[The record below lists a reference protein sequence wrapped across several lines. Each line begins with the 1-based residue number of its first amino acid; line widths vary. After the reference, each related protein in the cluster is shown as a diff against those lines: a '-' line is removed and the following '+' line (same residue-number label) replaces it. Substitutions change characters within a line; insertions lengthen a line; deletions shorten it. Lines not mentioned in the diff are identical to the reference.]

1 MESVQCPNFLSED
14 SPDYLV
20 EYRGNLKEEL
30 EKIPYACGDAIT
42 DTLGVVSTPPQYLK
56 QLRKD
61 VPSILYIQ
69 TRVPY
74 VLQEVSPQETDNIAT
89 VVNNPYLGLDG
100 SDVIVGIVDTGIDY
114 LNKEFMRE
122 DDTSRILTIWDQ
134 KSTKKP
140 NDSVYVGS
148 IFTNEDIN
156 NAIKSKTDGK
166 NPYDI
171 VDSRDEIGH
180 GTKLASIIGA
190 RGYNRNIKGIAPNCD
205 FAIVKL
211 LTSLSYEKAF
221 RENGIE
227 DVPVYNEAE
236 IIAGIEYLKNYAFS
250 VKRPLVICLAIGCT
264 EASHDGRGLFS
275 RYLTTIGSIRGV
287 AVVAGVGNEGSA
299 QGHASGVIELE
310 NSIEKVELS
319 IPREI
324 KNFNLAFWIQRPNIV
339 SLNIKSPSGEES
351 SFIDAK
357 ISLERSFKFILTD
370 TSVNINY
377 YVPDTFTGN
386 ELIYIDFKDIK
397 PGIWTFELRGD
408 YITNGR
414 YDVWLAPSSLL
425 PENTKFLRP
434 NPLNTLMV
442 PSTARYII
450 SVAYY
455 NSQTQSLLAE
465 SGKGF
470 NINGW
475 INPDITTAGKD
486 ILTMFPGNRVG
497 KMSGSSPATAII
509 VGVCALLFQWGII
522 NGNDRTM
529 NSSKLRSYLIYGA
542 TRIPGQTYPNEST
555 GYGYLDLYEI
565 FKNIIAVPLAPYRS
579 AKVNEDYTEYYCGRM
594 LVSLPSD
601 FYYGGE

>member
-1 MESVQCPNFLSED
+1 M
-14 SPDYLV
+14 
-20 EYRGNLKEEL
+20 
-30 EKIPYACGDAIT
+30 
-42 DTLGVVSTPPQYLK
+42 K

-61 VPSILYIQ
+61 VPSIRYIQ

-74 VLQEVSPQETDNIAT
+74 VLQEVSPQETDNIST
-89 VVNNPYLGLDG
+89 IVNNPYLDLDG
-100 SDVIVGIVDTGIDY
+100 NGVIVGIVDTGIDY

-148 IFTNEDIN
+148 IFNNEDIN
-156 NAIKSKTDGK
+156 NAIKSKADGGD
-166 NPYDI
+166 PYDI
-171 VDSRDEIGH
+171 VDSRDEIWH

-190 RGYNRNIKGIAPNCD
+190 RGYNRKIKGIAPNCD

-211 LTSLSYEKAF
+211 LNSFSYEKAF

-227 DVPVYNEAE
+227 NVPVYDEVE
-236 IIAGIEYLKNYAFS
+236 IVAGVEYLKNYALS
-250 VKRPLVICLAIGCT
+250 LKRPLVICLAIGCT
-264 EASHDGRGLFS
+264 EASHDGRGLFP
-275 RYLTTIGSIRGV
+275 RYLTTVASIRGI
-287 AVVAGVGNEGSA
+287 AIVAGVGNEGSA

-310 NSIEKVELS
+310 NSVEKIELS

-324 KNFNLAFWIQRPNIV
+324 KNFNLAFWIQRPNIM

-357 ISLERSFKFILTD
+357 IFLERSFKFILTD

-386 ELIYIDFKDIK
+386 ELIYVEFKDIK

-425 PENTKFLRP
+425 PENTKFLSP
-434 NPLNTLMV
+434 NPLNTLMD

-450 SVAYY
+450 TVAYY

-470 NINGW
+470 NVNGW

-486 ILTMFPGNRVG
+486 ILTIFPGYRVG
-497 KMSGSSPATAII
+497 RMSGSSPATAIT

-522 NGNDRTM
+522 NRNDRTM

-542 TRIPGQTYPNEST
+542 TRIPGQTYPNEYT

-565 FKNIIAVPLAPYRS
+565 FRNIIAVPLPPYRS
-579 AKVNEDYTEYYCGRM
+579 TKINEDYTEYYCGRM
-594 LVSLPSD
+594 LVSVPSD
-601 FYYGGE
+601 FYYGGK

>member
-1 MESVQCPNFLSED
+1 M
-14 SPDYLV
+14 
-20 EYRGNLKEEL
+20 
-30 EKIPYACGDAIT
+30 I
-42 DTLGVVSTPPQYLK
+42 
-56 QLRKD
+56 
-61 VPSILYIQ
+61 
-69 TRVPY
+69 
-74 VLQEVSPQETDNIAT
+74 
-89 VVNNPYLGLDG
+89 NNTYLGLDG
-100 SDVIVGIVDTGIDY
+100 SEVIVGIVDTGIDY

-134 KSTKKP
+134 KSTKKRS
-140 NDSVYVGS
+140 DSVYVGS

-156 NAIKSKTDGK
+156 SAIKSNMDGG

-171 VDSRDEIGH
+171 VDSVDEIGH

-190 RGYNRNIKGIAPNCD
+190 RGFNRLIKGIAPNCD

-211 LTSLSYEKAF
+211 LKSLSYEKEF
-221 RENGIE
+221 KENGIE

-236 IIAGIEYLKNYAFS
+236 ILAGVEYLKNFALNLN
-250 VKRPLVICLAIGCT
+250 RPLVICLAIGCT

-287 AVVAGVGNEGSA
+287 AVVAGVGNEGGA
-299 QGHASGVIELE
+299 EGHSSGIIESE
-310 NSIEKVELS
+310 NSTEKVELV

-324 KNFNLAFWIQRPNIV
+324 KNFTLTFWIQRPNIV
-339 SLNIKSPSGEES
+339 SLNIMSPSGEES

-386 ELIYIDFKDIK
+386 ELIFIEFKDIK

-414 YDVWLAPSSLL
+414 YDIWLAPRSLL

-450 SVAYY
+450 TVGYY

-470 NINGW
+470 NVNGW
-475 INPDITTAGKD
+475 INPDIITAGKD
-486 ILTMFPGNRVG
+486 ILTISPDNRVV
-497 KMSGSSPATAII
+497 KMSGSSPATAIV

-522 NGNDRTM
+522 NRNDRTM

-542 TRIPGQTYPNEST
+542 TRTKGQTYPNEDT
-555 GYGYLDLYEI
+555 GYGYLDFYEI
-565 FKNIIAVPLAPYRS
+565 FKNIIAVPLAPYRNS
-579 AKVNEDYTEYYCGRM
+579 IDKSYTEYYCGR
-594 LVSLPSD
+594 LFVSVPSSY
-601 FYYGGE
+601 YYGGE

>member
-1 MESVQCPNFLSED
+1 M
-14 SPDYLV
+14 
-20 EYRGNLKEEL
+20 
-30 EKIPYACGDAIT
+30 
-42 DTLGVVSTPPQYLK
+42 
-56 QLRKD
+56 
-61 VPSILYIQ
+61 
-69 TRVPY
+69 PY
-74 VLQEVSPQETDNIAT
+74 VLQEVSPQETDNIST
-89 VVNNPYLGLDG
+89 IVNNPYLDLDG
-100 SDVIVGIVDTGIDY
+100 NGVIVGIVDTGIDY

-148 IFTNEDIN
+148 IFNNEDIN
-156 NAIKSKTDGK
+156 NAIKSKADGGD
-166 NPYDI
+166 PYDI
-171 VDSRDEIGH
+171 VDSRDEIWH

-190 RGYNRNIKGIAPNCD
+190 RGYNRKIKGIAPNCD

-211 LTSLSYEKAF
+211 LNSFSYEKAF

-227 DVPVYNEAE
+227 NVPVYDEVE
-236 IIAGIEYLKNYAFS
+236 IVAGVEYLKNYALS
-250 VKRPLVICLAIGCT
+250 LKRPLVICLAIGCT
-264 EASHDGRGLFS
+264 EASHDGRGLFP
-275 RYLTTIGSIRGV
+275 RYLTTVASIRGI
-287 AVVAGVGNEGSA
+287 AIVAGVGNEGSA

-310 NSIEKVELS
+310 NSVEKIELS

-324 KNFNLAFWIQRPNIV
+324 KNFNLAFWIQRPNIM

-357 ISLERSFKFILTD
+357 IFLERSFKFILTD

-386 ELIYIDFKDIK
+386 ELIYVEFKDIK

-425 PENTKFLRP
+425 PENTKFLSP
-434 NPLNTLMV
+434 NPLNTLMD
-442 PSTARYII
+442 PSTAKYII
-450 SVAYY
+450 TVAYY

-470 NINGW
+470 NVNGW

-486 ILTMFPGNRVG
+486 ILTIFPGDRVG
-497 KMSGSSPATAII
+497 RMSGSSPATAIT

-522 NGNDRTM
+522 NRNDRTM

-542 TRIPGQTYPNEST
+542 TRIPGQTYPNEYT

-565 FKNIIAVPLAPYRS
+565 FRNIIGVPLPPYRS
-579 AKVNEDYTEYYCGRM
+579 TKINEDYTEYYCGRM
-594 LVSLPSD
+594 LVSVPSD
-601 FYYGGE
+601 FYYGGK

>member
-156 NAIKSKTDGK
+156 NAIKSKADGG

-542 TRIPGQTYPNEST
+542 TRIPRQTYPNEST

-594 LVSLPSD
+594 LVSVPSD

>member
-74 VLQEVSPQETDNIAT
+74 VLQEVSPQETDNIST
-89 VVNNPYLGLDG
+89 IVNNPYLGLDG
-100 SDVIVGIVDTGIDY
+100 SGVIVGIVDTGIDY

-148 IFTNEDIN
+148 IFNNEDIN
-156 NAIKSKTDGK
+156 NAIKSKADGGD
-166 NPYDI
+166 PYDI

-236 IIAGIEYLKNYAFS
+236 IIAGIEYLKNYAFNL
-250 VKRPLVICLAIGCT
+250 KRPLVICLAIGCT

-310 NSIEKVELS
+310 NSVEKVELS

-425 PENTKFLRP
+425 PENTKFLSP

-486 ILTMFPGNRVG
+486 ILTMFPGDRVG
-497 KMSGSSPATAII
+497 RMSGSSPATAII

-542 TRIPGQTYPNEST
+542 TRIPRQTYPNEYT

-594 LVSLPSD
+594 LVSVPSD

>member
-1 MESVQCPNFLSED
+1 MK
-14 SPDYLV
+14 
-20 EYRGNLKEEL
+20 GEL
-30 EKIPYACGDAIT
+30 NKVSYACGDAIT
-42 DTLGVVSTPPQYLK
+42 STLGVVSTQPQYLK

-74 VLQEVSPQETDNIAT
+74 VLQEVSPQEVDNIST
-89 VVNNPYLGLDG
+89 VIDNPYLSLDG
-100 SDVIVGIVDTGIDY
+100 SGVIVGIVDTGIDY

-134 KSTKKP
+134 KSTKKT

-156 NAIKSKTDGK
+156 NAIKSKAEGG

-211 LTSLSYEKAF
+211 LTSLSYEKMF

-227 DVPVYNEAE
+227 YVPVYNESE
-236 IIAGIEYLKNYAFS
+236 IVAGIEYLKNYAFS

-264 EASHDGRGLFS
+264 EGSHDGRALFS
-275 RYLTTIGSIRGV
+275 RYLTTIASIRGI
-287 AVVAGVGNEGSA
+287 AIVVGIGNEGA
-299 QGHASGVIELE
+299 AEGHTSGIIENE
-310 NSIEKVELS
+310 NSVDKVELV

-324 KNFNLAFWIQRPNIV
+324 KNFNLSFWIQRPNIL
-339 SLNIKSPSGEES
+339 SLNIISPSGEES

-357 ISLERSFKFILTD
+357 ITLERSFKFILTD

-377 YVPDTFTGN
+377 YVPETFTGN
-386 ELIYIDFKDIK
+386 ELILIEFKDIK

-408 YITNGR
+408 YITSGR
-414 YDVWLAPSSLL
+414 YDVWLSPKSLL

-434 NPLNTLMV
+434 DPLNTLMI
-442 PSTARYII
+442 PSTSRYVI

-455 NSQTQSLLAE
+455 NSQTKSLLAE

-486 ILTMFPGNRVG
+486 ILTIYQDNRVVR
-497 KMSGSSPATAII
+497 MSGSSPATAIV

-529 NSSKLRSYLIYGA
+529 NSSKIRSYLIYGA
-542 TRIPGQTYPNEST
+542 SRIKEQIYPNEDT
-555 GYGYLDLYEI
+555 GYGYLDFYQI
-565 FKNIIAVPLAPYRS
+565 FKNIIAVPLDSYRNTK
-579 AKVNEDYTEYYCGRM
+579 ANENHTEYYCGRL
-594 LVSLPSD
+594 LVRIPSN

>member
-74 VLQEVSPQETDNIAT
+74 VLQEVSPQETDNIST
-89 VVNNPYLGLDG
+89 IVNNPYLGLDG
-100 SDVIVGIVDTGIDY
+100 SGVIVGIVDTGIDY

-156 NAIKSKTDGK
+156 NAIKSKSDGG

-180 GTKLASIIGA
+180 GTKLASIVGA
-190 RGYNRNIKGIAPNCD
+190 RGYNRTIKGIAPNCD

-227 DVPVYNEAE
+227 GIPVYNEAE
-236 IIAGIEYLKNYAFS
+236 IIAGIEYLKNYAIS
-250 VKRPLVICLAIGCT
+250 VNRPLVICLAIGCT

-287 AVVAGVGNEGSA
+287 AVVAGVGNEGSS

-310 NSIEKVELS
+310 NSVEKVELS

-386 ELIYIDFKDIK
+386 ELIFIDFKDIK

-425 PENTKFLRP
+425 PENTKFLKP

-442 PSTARYII
+442 PATARYVI

-486 ILTMFPGNRVG
+486 VLTMFPGDRVG
-497 KMSGSSPATAII
+497 RMSGSSPATAII

-542 TRIPGQTYPNEST
+542 TRIPGQIYPNEST

-579 AKVNEDYTEYYCGRM
+579 DQVNEDYTEYYCGRM
-594 LVSLPSD
+594 LVSVPSD

>member
-1 MESVQCPNFLSED
+1 M
-14 SPDYLV
+14 
-20 EYRGNLKEEL
+20 
-30 EKIPYACGDAIT
+30 
-42 DTLGVVSTPPQYLK
+42 
-56 QLRKD
+56 
-61 VPSILYIQ
+61 
-69 TRVPY
+69 PY
-74 VLQEVSPQETDNIAT
+74 VLQEVSPQETDNIST
-89 VVNNPYLGLDG
+89 IVNNPYLGLDG
-100 SDVIVGIVDTGIDY
+100 SGVIVGIVDTGIDY

-156 NAIKSKTDGK
+156 NAIKSKSDGG

-180 GTKLASIIGA
+180 GTKLASIVGA
-190 RGYNRNIKGIAPNCD
+190 RGYNRTIKGIAPNCD

-227 DVPVYNEAE
+227 GIPVYNEAE
-236 IIAGIEYLKNYAFS
+236 IIAGIEYLKNYAIS
-250 VKRPLVICLAIGCT
+250 VNRPLVICLAIGCT

-287 AVVAGVGNEGSA
+287 AVVAGVGNEGSS

-310 NSIEKVELS
+310 NSVEKVELS

-386 ELIYIDFKDIK
+386 ELIFIDFKDIK
-397 PGIWTFELRGD
+397 PGIWTFQLRGD

-425 PENTKFLRP
+425 PENTKFLKP

-442 PSTARYII
+442 PATARYVI

-486 ILTMFPGNRVG
+486 VLTMFPGDRVG
-497 KMSGSSPATAII
+497 RMSGSSPATAII

-542 TRIPGQTYPNEST
+542 TRIPGQIYPNEST

-579 AKVNEDYTEYYCGRM
+579 DQVNEDYTEYYCGRM
-594 LVSLPSD
+594 LVSVPSD